1 MYELKTKL
9 NDQPVE
15 AFLNGV
21 EDSQKK
27 QDCFVILDLMA
38 EITGQPPRM
47 WGDSLVGFGKYS
59 YHYASGHQG
68 EWFLT
73 GFSPRKQ
80 NLTLYIM
87 SGFDE
92 YDGLMAKLGKYKTGK
107 SCLYIKKL
115 EDVDQGVLRELI
127 DRSVKHMRTSNA

>member
-1 MYELKTKL
+1 MYEMKTKI

-21 EDSQKK
+21 EDLKK
-27 QDCFVILDLMA
+27 REDSFAILDMMA

-47 WGDSLVGFGKYS
+47 WGDSLVGFGKYQ
-59 YHYASGHQG
+59 YKYASGHQG

-80 NLTLYIM
+80 NISLYIM

-92 YDGLMAKLGKYKTGK
+92 YDGLMTKLGKYKTGK

-115 EDVDQGVLRELI
+115 EDVNQGVLRELI
-127 DRSVKHMRTSNA
+127 ELSIKHMRASSA

>member
-1 MYELKTKL
+1 MYELKTKI

-15 AFLNGV
+15 AFLNAV
-21 EDSQKK
+21 EDPKKK

-38 EITGQPPRM
+38 EITGEPPRM
-47 WGDSLVGFGKYS
+47 WGDSLVGFGKYQ
-59 YHYASGHQG
+59 YKYASGHQG

-92 YDGLMAKLGKYKTGK
+92 YESLMAKLGKYKTGK

-115 EDVDQGVLRELI
+115 EDVNQDVLRELI
-127 DRSVKHMRTSNA
+127 DLSVKHMRTSNA

>member
-21 EDSQKK
+21 EDPQKK

-127 DRSVKHMRTSNA
+127 DRSVKHMRASNA

>member
-1 MYELKTKL
+1 MYELKTKI

-15 AFLNGV
+15 AFLNAV
-21 EDSQKK
+21 EDPKKK

-38 EITGQPPRM
+38 EITGEPPRM

-92 YDGLMAKLGKYKTGK
+92 YESLMAKLCKYKTGK

-115 EDVDQGVLRELI
+115 EDVNQDVLRELI
-127 DRSVKHMRTSNA
+127 DLSVKHMRTSNA

>member
-1 MYELKTKL
+1 MYELKTKI

-15 AFLNGV
+15 AFLNAV
-21 EDSQKK
+21 EDPKKK

-68 EWFLT
+68 EWFLV

-80 NLTLYIM
+80 NLTLNIM

-92 YDGLMAKLGKYKTGK
+92 YEGLMTKLGKYKTGR

-115 EDVDQGVLRELI
+115 EDVNQGVLRELI
-127 DRSVKHMRTSNA
+127 ELSVKHMRASST

>member
-1 MYELKTKL
+1 MYELKTKI

-21 EDSQKK
+21 EDPKK
-27 QDCFVILDLMA
+27 KLDCFAILDLMA

-47 WGDSLVGFGKYS
+47 WGDSLVGFGKYQ
-59 YHYASGHQG
+59 YKYASGHQG

-115 EDVDQGVLRELI
+115 EDVNQGVLRELI
-127 DRSVKHMRTSNA
+127 ELSIKHMRASSA